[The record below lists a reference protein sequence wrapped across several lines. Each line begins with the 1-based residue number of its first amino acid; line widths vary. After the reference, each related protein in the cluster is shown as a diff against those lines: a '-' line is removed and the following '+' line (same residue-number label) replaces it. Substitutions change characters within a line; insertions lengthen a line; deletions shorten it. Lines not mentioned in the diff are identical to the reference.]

1 MKVSEQWLRAWVNP
15 NLSVEQ
21 LAEQLTLAGL
31 EVAAVYPVAGSFN
44 QVVVGEVLTAAPH
57 PDASR
62 LQVCEVNV
70 GAAKPLTI
78 VCGAKNCR
86 AGLRVAVAQ
95 VGAQLPNDV
104 LIKEAKLRGIVSQG
118 MLCSGSE
125 LGLAEARLEAGIL
138 ELPFDAPLGKD
149 IRDYLQLNDHCLDIH
164 LTPNRGDCLSVKGL
178 ARDIAAIT
186 QQTMTQPLIVN
197 QPAVIGDKIKIN
209 VASFEDCPHYAGRI
223 IRNMDADAK
232 TPLWM
237 QERLRRSGVRS
248 IHPVVDVTNYVMLEL
263 GQPLHAFDLKQL
275 KDEVNIRLAHPE
287 EQINLLDGKNVV
299 LDVNTLVIADKN
311 HVQAIAGVMGS
322 AHSAVTEQTQDVF
335 LESAYFNPARLAG
348 CARQYGLNT
357 DSAYRFERGVDPAI
371 TESALE
377 RATQLLTEIVGG
389 QAGPVMQ
396 VQSESAAQSMLN
408 IKFRPAHLKKFLG
421 FSLSEEKIG
430 SIFASLGINVQR
442 RNTQVWQVTPPT
454 WRFDLSLEVDLI
466 EELAR
471 IHGYQSIPVTLP
483 NSPLTF
489 LPQPETQLS
498 LTRLQ
503 DLLIDRGYRETIN
516 YSFIAAKLQQLI
528 VPHLESLSLLNP
540 ISSELSVMRSSL
552 WPGLLN
558 ALRYNQQRQQLS
570 CRLFETGMCF
580 QHHTEKLEQQEYL
593 AAVASG
599 YSLPE
604 QWGVASTSLDFFTMK
619 SDLEALF
626 CLTAKTDIQF
636 MPGTHPALH
645 PGQSSNLQQAGK
657 IIGYFGALHP
667 KIMAE
672 LDLMGPIYCFELEI
686 SAISE
691 RHLPQFKPYSKFP
704 VVRRDISFW
713 VDEKYSAQTI
723 LHTVNHE
730 SGEWLHRSFLFDV
743 YFAEQEPEKR
753 SLALALCW
761 QHPTRTLVDA
771 EVDDLMQKVIDTLK
785 QSFAIQ
791 LRE

>member
-1 MKVSEQWLRAWVNP
+1 MKLSEQWLREWVNP
-15 NLSVEQ
+15 NLNVDQ

-31 EVAAVYPVAGSFN
+31 EVAAVHAVAGSFN
-44 QVVVGEVLTAAPH
+44 KVVVGEVLSAAPH

-86 AGLRVAVAQ
+86 AGLKVAVAQ
-95 VGAQLPNDV
+95 VGAQLPKDS
-104 LIKEAKLRGIVSQG
+104 LIKEAKLRGVVSQG
-118 MLCSGSE
+118 MLCSSSE
-125 LGLAEARLEAGIL
+125 LELAEAPQDTGIL
-138 ELPFDAPLGKD
+138 ELPFDAPLGKEM
-149 IRDYLQLNDHCLDIH
+149 REYLHLNDHCLDIH

-186 QQTMTQPLIVN
+186 QQTMTEPTLTKQPVTIDDQLTLKVN
-197 QPAVIGDKIKIN
+197 AVEN
-209 VASFEDCPHYAGRI
+209 CPHYAGRI
-223 IRNMDADAK
+223 IRNINPQAK

-237 QERLRRSGVRS
+237 QERLRRSGLRS

-275 KDEVNIRLAHPE
+275 KDEVTVRYAKAQESIT
-287 EQINLLDGKNVV
+287 LLDGKNVV
-299 LDVNTLVIADKN
+299 LDANTLVIADKN
-311 HVQAIAGVMGS
+311 QVLAIAGVMGS
-322 AHSAVTEQTQDVF
+322 AHSSVTEQTQAIF

-348 CARQYGLNT
+348 RARQYGLNT

-371 TESALE
+371 TVSALE

-389 QAGPVMQ
+389 QVGPITQ
-396 VQSESAAQSMLN
+396 VQATTQPIAN
-408 IKFRPAHLKKFLG
+408 ITFNPAHLKKFLG
-421 FSLSEEKIG
+421 FSLSEEKIIA
-430 SIFASLGINVQR
+430 IFTRLGIHVQR
-442 RNTQVWQVTPPT
+442 KEAHAWQVTPPT

-471 IHGYQSIPVTLP
+471 IHGYQHIPVTLP

-503 DLLIDRGYRETIN
+503 DLLVDRGYHEAIN
-516 YSFIAAKLQQLI
+516 YSFTAPKCQKAIA
-528 VPHLESLSLLNP
+528 PHQESLSLLNP

-558 ALRYNQQRQQLS
+558 ALRYNQQRQQLN
-570 CRLFETGMCF
+570 CRLFETGVCF
-580 QHHTEKLEQQEYL
+580 HTHTGKLEQQEYL

-599 YSLPE
+599 QRLPE
-604 QWGVASTSLDFFTMK
+604 QWGVASTPLDFFTMK
-619 SDLEALF
+619 SDLEALVS
-626 CLTAKTDIQF
+626 LTAKNDIQF

-645 PGQSSNLQQAGK
+645 PGQSSNLQRAGK
-657 IIGYFGALHP
+657 VIGYFGALHP
-667 KIMAE
+667 KIITE
-672 LDLMGPIYCFELEI
+672 LDLIGPIYCFELETA
-686 SAISE
+686 AISE
-691 RHLPQFKPYSKFP
+691 KCLPHFKPYSKFP
-704 VVRRDISFW
+704 MVRRDISFW
-713 VDEKYSAQTI
+713 VDEKYPAQTI
-723 LHTVNHE
+723 LQSVQQE
-730 SGEWLHRSFLFDV
+730 SGELLHRSFLFDV
-743 YFAEQEPEKR
+743 YFSEQEPQKR